1 MVESPCFEH
10 VWKTIAHVECGSW
23 CAVSKVE
30 EIFFFTFVRVLH
42 LEYWCSRSNGHG
54 NFSLLVLCVLPF
66 FFVLEIFIICGVLP
80 ELCVFEDRRT
90 NMNFFLF
97 WPIAHHRLW
106 LHGLQV
112 FGLFRWLEKVRNMKL
127 RKLSCKVKPNR
138 ADDLFHCMLYEFLT
152 GWWQV
157 NPDELAALRKSSH
170 CATCK
175 PELMQ
180 WARTDFASIQSHPL
194 VKLPLLLICRSLQLK
209 IVC

>member
-1 MVESPCFEH
+1 MGMAIPVY
-10 VWKTIAHVECGSW
+10 W
-23 CAVSKVE
+23 
-30 EIFFFTFVRVLH
+30 FFVCYLSS
-42 LEYWCSRSNGHG
+42 LCLK
-54 NFSLLVLCVLPF
+54 SLL
-66 FFVLEIFIICGVLP
+66 FVACYRNY
-80 ELCVFEDRRT
+80 VFSKIAEQTWTFSCFDQ
-90 NMNFFLF
+90 F
-97 WPIAHHRLW
+97 AHHWLW
-106 LHGLQV
+106 LHGFQV

-175 PELMQ
+175 PELTQ

-194 VKLPLLLICRSLQLK
+194 VKLPLLLICRTLQLK
-209 IVC
+209 IIC